1 MKRRADRIGP
11 QSVSRILTTP
21 LLLAVASLVGL
32 VLGLTGEGWRDALS
46 AILVFLPLA
55 VFARHW
61 LRRG

>member
-1 MKRRADRIGP
+1 MKRRAERIGA
-11 QSVSRILTTP
+11 QSVTRIMTAPAT
-21 LLLAVASLVGL
+21 LAIASLVGL
-32 VLGLTGEGWRDALS
+32 VLGLTGEGWRDGLS